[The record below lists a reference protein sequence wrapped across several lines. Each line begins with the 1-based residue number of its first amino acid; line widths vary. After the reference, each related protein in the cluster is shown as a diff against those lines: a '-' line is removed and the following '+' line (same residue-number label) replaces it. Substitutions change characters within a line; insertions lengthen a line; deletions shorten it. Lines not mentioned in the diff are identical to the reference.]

1 MDTLLKFVK
10 SMHLSSKILLALWVL
25 TFYTMAGFLLFLLP
39 AIIIEI
45 CENPVIDRRKSIV
58 FSFAKNTHIV
68 SRVLV
73 YLWIMIISVAILAH
87 EDDFFVVLIMCSI
100 MLLLP
105 ALAIERFGNKKINSE
120 DTKRNTK
127 NNVNTSKGFSSTY
140 TDVIVSG
147 VKEKLQSIPKSN
159 KNITIK
165 GDIKAIVTES
175 EYSSITSTTEK
186 FIKDMAKY
194 EHTTVQRATFVPFQ
208 TYYPTYDSM
217 NSRQKEWYFYWRSN
231 VRKGIYLTTDLSYI
245 YILIYELISGYGWNN
260 AQDGYNQLYAVWTFY
275 RKQYPNLDNHLTR
288 WSFDFS
294 LLHNTNFSLPNDI
307 KIYFNYHTTNAI
319 ILDAIIEKY
328 NQHKPLKLPFAII
341 NSLVYCSISGR
352 SFYKNGHQEI
362 MHEAIPRVLA
372 LVDALL
378 IKKSGKGIIEKCAP
392 YQTEQRYSWL
402 FGGANCLN
410 ANKKIYVSVKWYC
423 NNQNL
428 RKYVE
433 EVCRYAENVLKEIYN
448 CKGRLRDI
456 ELDKETENVIRAFLI
471 KEYSEKEIKVAN
483 KEIKLDLES
492 IRELR
497 EQSNSVRDALE
508 VSDDDKIIEEQIDI
522 AENDAENNSAE
533 KTDAFNDEHDS
544 IFDLTALS
552 PELKILIENLSSA
565 QKRIV
570 YIILSQDNVNAN
582 IEEIANAEMSMPEIL
597 IDEINDIATQYIDDI
612 LIDNFNDDICI
623 LEQYEAEL
631 KKALI

>member
-1 MDTLLKFVK
+1 
-10 SMHLSSKILLALWVL
+10 
-25 TFYTMAGFLLFLLP
+25 
-39 AIIIEI
+39 
-45 CENPVIDRRKSIV
+45 
-58 FSFAKNTHIV
+58 
-68 SRVLV
+68 
-73 YLWIMIISVAILAH
+73 
-87 EDDFFVVLIMCSI
+87 
-100 MLLLP
+100 
-105 ALAIERFGNKKINSE
+105 
-120 DTKRNTK
+120 
-127 NNVNTSKGFSSTY
+127 
-140 TDVIVSG
+140 
-147 VKEKLQSIPKSN
+147 
-159 KNITIK
+159 
-165 GDIKAIVTES
+165 
-175 EYSSITSTTEK
+175 
-186 FIKDMAKY
+186 
-194 EHTTVQRATFVPFQ
+194 
-208 TYYPTYDSM
+208 
-217 NSRQKEWYFYWRSN
+217 
-231 VRKGIYLTTDLSYI
+231 
-245 YILIYELISGYGWNN
+245 
-260 AQDGYNQLYAVWTFY
+260 
-275 RKQYPNLDNHLTR
+275 
-288 WSFDFS
+288 
-294 LLHNTNFSLPNDI
+294 
-307 KIYFNYHTTNAI
+307 
-319 ILDAIIEKY
+319 
-328 NQHKPLKLPFAII
+328 
-341 NSLVYCSISGR
+341 
-352 SFYKNGHQEI
+352 
-362 MHEAIPRVLA
+362 
-372 LVDALL
+372 
-378 IKKSGKGIIEKCAP
+378 
-392 YQTEQRYSWL
+392 
-402 FGGANCLN
+402 
-410 ANKKIYVSVKWYC
+410 
-423 NNQNL
+423 
-428 RKYVE
+428 
-433 EVCRYAENVLKEIYN
+433 